1 MEIRSVVETI
11 REYLSVL
18 AVPITKKLAVIRPV
32 GWKGNEPVVQV
43 LQYAQVS
50 PGPQ

>member
-1 MEIRSVVETI
+1 MEIRSVVETT
-11 REYLSVL
+11 REDLSVL
-18 AVPITKKLAVIRPV
+18 VIPITKNLMVIGPV

-50 PGPQ
+50 PGPH